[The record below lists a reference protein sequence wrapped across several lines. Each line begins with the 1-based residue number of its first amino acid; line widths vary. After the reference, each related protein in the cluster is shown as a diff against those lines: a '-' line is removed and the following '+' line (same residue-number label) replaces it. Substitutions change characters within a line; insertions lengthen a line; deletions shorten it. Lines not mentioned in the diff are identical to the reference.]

1 MRFEKNMQNKI
12 TFVYDDRAPLN
23 DAIKNIVGFD
33 SYGSIVYKRLSLQ
46 ARVLNML
53 GRFPFIEDFHIASQE
68 DAKSLLANIEESSG
82 NIFVHFYSST
92 FVKDETEFDIFLEK
106 CRYVHETMV
115 VNKSEPTAL
124 VFDDLQKYKTFLG
137 NDLYVNPKNTREFS
151 SDLAEMVPSEHQA
164 TLSTYGNFLLF
175 FSGAFDARHFNQI
188 QADEYTVTKVS
199 ANKEKIKCEF
209 AYFSLIPQ
217 SMKRWFVVPFDYK
230 ETETHASYSME
241 RIYSPDMALQWV
253 HNAISYQEFDTFLQK
268 IFTFVAARPDKTT
281 PQKEVM
287 ALRDRLYISKL
298 QKRIAELEAHP
309 RYHLIEK
316 HIQSI
321 APYYGLRSIL
331 AAYEKLYATITQKYS
346 LENISVIGHGDLC
359 FSNILY
365 YKDINLMKFIDV
377 KGALMIRD
385 IWTDPY
391 YDVAKLSHS
400 VCGDYDYFNNDMF
413 DIAISDDCGMVLNV
427 VKRDTTEFK
436 KLFRFY
442 LEKAGFSY
450 ELTRLYEA
458 SLFLSMLPLHMD
470 NPKKV
475 LGFILNALSI
485 MDELQS

>member
-1 MRFEKNMQNKI
+1 MQNKI
-12 TFVYDDRAPLN
+12 TFIYDDRAPLN

-33 SYGSIVYKRLSLQ
+33 SYGSIVYKRQSLQ
-46 ARVLNML
+46 ARVFKML
-53 GRFPFIEDFHIASQE
+53 QKFPFVNAYHVTNQE
-68 DAKSLLANIEESSG
+68 DVKHVLAGIDEGTENI
-82 NIFVHFYSST
+82 IVHFYSST
-92 FVKDETEFDIFLEK
+92 FVKDEKEFDIFLEK
-106 CRYVHETMV
+106 CRYTHEPMV
-115 VNKSEPTAL
+115 VNKTEPTSF
-124 VFDDLQKYKTFLG
+124 VFGDMQKYKAFLQ
-137 NDLYVNPKNTREFS
+137 NALYINPKNTREFS
-151 SDLAEMVPSEHQA
+151 ADLLEMVPSEHQA
-164 TLSTYGNFLLF
+164 TLSSYGNFLLF

-199 ANKEKIKCEF
+199 TNKEKIKSEY

-217 SMKRWFVVPFDYK
+217 TMKQWFVVPFRYQ
-230 ETETHASYSME
+230 ETATHASYSME

-253 HNAISYQEFDTFLQK
+253 HNAVSYQKFDTFLKK
-268 IFTFVAARPDKTT
+268 IFTFVTTRPDKTT
-281 PQKEVM
+281 PQKEVLQ
-287 ALRDRLYISKL
+287 LRDRLYIAKL
-298 QKRIAELEAHP
+298 QKRIAELEAHQN
-309 RYHLIEK
+309 YHLIER
-316 HIQSI
+316 HVQSI
-321 APYYGLRSIL
+321 APYYGLRNIL
-331 AAYEKLYATITQKYS
+331 AAYETLYNQITQKYI

-377 KGALMIRD
+377 KGSLMIRD

-436 KLFRFY
+436 KLFKYY

-475 LGFILNALSI
+475 LGFILNALNI
-485 MDELQS
+485 MDELRS